1 MKALCIFAWNKK
13 SQCENTLLPNGNNIF
28 SHWDLP
34 KKVSLPLPKARRLMV
49 RGSSRRIPV

>member
-34 KKVSLPLPKARRLMV
+34 KKVSLPLPKARRLMAEV
-49 RGSSRRIPV
+49 LQEESN